1 MPVVLLVDN
10 YVTDHN
16 NFLADDNDATDN
28 DNLIADDDHF
38 SDLFM
43 YITVYA
49 SRAALLGRTP
59 LA

>member
-16 NFLADDNDATDN
+16 NFLADNNDAADN

-43 YITVYA
+43 YITMYA
-49 SRAALLGRTP
+49 SLAALFGRTP